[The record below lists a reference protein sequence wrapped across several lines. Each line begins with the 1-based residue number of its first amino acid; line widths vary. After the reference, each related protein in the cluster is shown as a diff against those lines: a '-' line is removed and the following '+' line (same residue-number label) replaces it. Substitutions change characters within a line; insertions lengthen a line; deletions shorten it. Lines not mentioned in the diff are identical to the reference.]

1 MLLPLQRKKNLPNKF
16 LLPRKDR
23 NKVKMKQTTV
33 TGNTHTFLL
42 PTNKGGQLVCTQN
55 ILRIQASSNYCKL
68 FFTDGTSL
76 VVAKVLKWFE
86 DKLAALTYEK
96 RAGDEDFIR
105 IHHAHIINAVYLQQ
119 YSKSNSM
126 VQLNN
131 NEWITVSRRK
141 KSTLLA
147 YCN

>member
-1 MLLPLQRKKNLPNKF
+1 
-16 LLPRKDR
+16 
-23 NKVKMKQTTV
+23 MKQTAV
-33 TGNTHTFLL
+33 TDNTYTFLL

-86 DKLAALTYEK
+86 DKLAPLSSGKGT
-96 RAGDEDFIR
+96 RAKDFIR
-105 IHHAHIINAVYLQQ
+105 IHHAHIINAGYVKQ
-119 YSKSNSM
+119 YCKSKSI
-126 VQLNN
+126 VQLSN
-131 NEWITVSRRK
+131 NEWLTVSRRK

>member
-1 MLLPLQRKKNLPNKF
+1 
-16 LLPRKDR
+16 
-23 NKVKMKQTTV
+23 MKQAIV
-33 TGNTHTFLL
+33 TGNTHSFLL

-68 FFTDGTSL
+68 FFTDGTSV

-86 DKLAALTYEK
+86 DKLALRSPELVEGWK
-96 RAGDEDFIR
+96 EPRGEDFIR
-105 IHHAHIINAVYLQQ
+105 IHHTHIINAGCLQQ
-119 YSKSNSM
+119 YCKSNSM

-141 KSTLLA
+141 KSRLLA

>member
-1 MLLPLQRKKNLPNKF
+1 MTE
-16 LLPRKDR
+16 

-33 TGNTHTFLL
+33 TRNTHSFLL

-86 DKLAALTYEK
+86 NKLAPLSPELVEGWK
-96 RAGDEDFIR
+96 GAGDFIR
-105 IHHAHIINAVYLQQ
+105 IHHRHIINAVYLQQ
-119 YSKSNSM
+119 YCKSNSM
-126 VQLNN
+126 VLLNN

-141 KSTLLA
+141 KSTMLA

>member
-1 MLLPLQRKKNLPNKF
+1 
-16 LLPRKDR
+16 
-23 NKVKMKQTTV
+23 MKQTTV

-86 DKLAALTYEK
+86 GKLAPLSPELVEGWK
-96 RAGDEDFIR
+96 GAGVEDFIR
-105 IHHAHIINAVYLQQ
+105 IHRAHIINAGYLQQ

-141 KSTLLA
+141 KSTMLA

>member
-1 MLLPLQRKKNLPNKF
+1 MRE
-16 LLPRKDR
+16 
-23 NKVKMKQTTV
+23 NKVKMKQTKV
-33 TGNTHTFLL
+33 TGNTHSFLL

-86 DKLAALTYEK
+86 DKLAPLSPELVEGWK
-96 RAGDEDFIR
+96 GAGDFIR
-105 IHHAHIINAVYLQQ
+105 IHHRHIINAGCVQQ

-131 NEWITVSRRK
+131 NEWIAVSRRK

>member
-1 MLLPLQRKKNLPNKF
+1 MTE
-16 LLPRKDR
+16 
-23 NKVKMKQTTV
+23 NKVKKKQTIV
-33 TGNTHTFLL
+33 TRNTHTFVL

-86 DKLAALTYEK
+86 DRLAPLSPELVEGWK
-96 RAGDEDFIR
+96 GVGVEDFIR
-105 IHHAHIINAVYLQQ
+105 IHRAHIINAVYLQQ

-147 YCN
+147 YYN

>member
-1 MLLPLQRKKNLPNKF
+1 MTE
-16 LLPRKDR
+16 
-23 NKVKMKQTTV
+23 NKVKMKQTIITR
-33 TGNTHTFLL
+33 NTHSFLL

-68 FFTDGTSL
+68 FFTDGTTL

-86 DKLAALTYEK
+86 DKLAPLTYEK
-96 RAGDEDFIR
+96 RAGVEDFIR
-105 IHHAHIINAVYLQQ
+105 IHHAHIINTGCVQQ

-141 KSTLLA
+141 ESTLLTN
-147 YCN
+147 CN